1 MAGNATEKRNYRAT
15 IFLKSRK
22 SEFHRNQMINK
33 IKRSVETD
41 NIKVDRVIWDGR
53 AGMDI
58 DREEIDLLV
67 RFIEKGKT
75 NLLIINKMN
84 DLSVC
89 PADRVLF
96 LEMCE
101 KKSVTV
107 LVFSEKKII
116 HINGEDEDFPYDYD
130 EDFDE
135 GYREE
140 LDA

>member
-1 MAGNATEKRNYRAT
+1 MSEARRAERGG
-15 IFLKSRK
+15 LPLPR
-22 SEFHRNQMINK
+22 E
-33 IKRSVETD
+33 RSS
-41 NIKVDRVIWDGR
+41 K
-53 AGMDI
+53 
-58 DREEIDLLV
+58 
-67 RFIEKGKT
+67 KGGDS